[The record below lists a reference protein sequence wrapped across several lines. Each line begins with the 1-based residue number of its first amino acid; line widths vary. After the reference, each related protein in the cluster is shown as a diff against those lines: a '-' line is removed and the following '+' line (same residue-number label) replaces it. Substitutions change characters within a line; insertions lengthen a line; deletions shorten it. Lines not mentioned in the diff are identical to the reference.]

1 MLVNTQS
8 RSTYNL
14 HRKQNLL
21 PSEQTSNV
29 EHLIWRTTNKC
40 FNKQGMG
47 TNDISECDI
56 WLNHSRQNFFVVCGK
71 LLSTPEVFILPFLLS
86 PRRCLELLRVLLWF
100 QHPPDHSPIFWYFVS
115 SFILIGHNLQ
125 NIKPLT
131 IEQTLDSGNE
141 INARR
146 GLHNHIQID
155 TQLRVFVTI
164 VHCAFSCWKH
174 RKNCECSPGHSLIV
188 NY

>member
-1 MLVNTQS
+1 MFYKIHHVGGIL
-8 RSTYNL
+8 
-14 HRKQNLL
+14 
-21 PSEQTSNV
+21 TSQY
-29 EHLIWRTTNKC
+29 
-40 FNKQGMG
+40 F
-47 TNDISECDI
+47 DI
-56 WLNHSRQNFFVVCGK
+56 LYQPH
-71 LLSTPEVFILPFLLS
+71 
-86 PRRCLELLRVLLWF
+86 
-100 QHPPDHSPIFWYFVS
+100 
-115 SFILIGHNLQ
+115 ILIGHYLQ

>member
-1 MLVNTQS
+1 MQLTSKMHSRAANCKLSLWLNMRVECSVEVFVNKQIRSNIWMFCIQLHLDWTLLTKYTTAYNQTNFGLKCSVEVLVNTQS

-100 QHPPDHSPIFWYFVS
+100 
-115 SFILIGHNLQ
+115 
-125 NIKPLT
+125 
-131 IEQTLDSGNE
+131 
-141 INARR
+141 
-146 GLHNHIQID
+146 
-155 TQLRVFVTI
+155 
-164 VHCAFSCWKH
+164 
-174 RKNCECSPGHSLIV
+174 
-188 NY
+188 